1 MIDKNETRTANYLCD
16 LALLMGERRALDGN
30 KHIWAL
36 SMMTALFDQV
46 RHGADAQGVIDRKCA
61 ELEKDLAAE

>member
-30 KHIWAL
+30 KYVWAL

-46 RHGADAQGVIDRKCA
+46 RHGANAQYTIDRKCA
-61 ELEKDLAAE
+61 EFERELAGE

>member
-1 MIDKNETRTANYLCD
+1 MIDKNEIRTANYLCD

-30 KHIWAL
+30 KYVWAL

-46 RHGADAQGVIDRKCA
+46 RHGADAQAVIDRKCA
-61 ELEKDLAAE
+61 ELEKDLAGE